1 MSLPHDLKQKL
12 EHLARGFKQFPKN
25 PSSKVHKAIREV
37 LAEIAYKADCSDVL
51 NQDWDGESGFR
62 PQLNPDIPFE
72 TVYEFYG
79 DEWTS
84 VLRKADTAFD
94 RLCQDFLN
102 VIVNDP
108 RAKMDEDDAMKLLDE
123 AIQENF
129 WSEFSGEFDGE
140 KFSDVYDDVRDGCPE
155 YTDPHEYYGVSRRD
169 FMASRRASRTLTA
182 SDRSSL
188 IRLAS
193 SLPKG
198 DEMRRAILAGLS
210 KSALTAGTVR
220 AFIEVAS
227 SKLTQYDQRLE
238 AKQPNMYRLGHYLR
252 ALNEVRGDV
261 KDVMDDAGPEAL
273 GRLRASFERRFR
285 SLPPITATIKQ
296 IDEYLASGKMP
307 SLVRR

>member
-1 MSLPHDLKQKL
+1 MSLPHDLRQFTL
-12 EHLARGFKQFPKN
+12 GLARGFKQFAKN

-37 LAEIAYKADCSDVL
+37 LAEIAYKADCDDVL
-51 NQDWDGESGFR
+51 NQDWDGEGGFR

-94 RLCQDFLN
+94 RLCQAFLDA
-102 VIVNDP
+102 IVLDP
-108 RAKMDEDDAMKLLDE
+108 RAPMDAGGAAKLLEE
-123 AIQENF
+123 AIQDNF
-129 WSEFSGEFDGE
+129 WSEFGDFDGE

-169 FMASRRASRTLTA
+169 FMASRRAS
-182 SDRSSL
+182 DRSSL

-193 SLPKG
+193 SMPAG
-198 DEMRRAILAGLS
+198 DAMRRAILTGLS
-210 KSALTAGTVR
+210 KSAMTAGTVR

-252 ALNEVRGDV
+252 ALNDVRSDV

-307 SLVRR
+307 GLVRR